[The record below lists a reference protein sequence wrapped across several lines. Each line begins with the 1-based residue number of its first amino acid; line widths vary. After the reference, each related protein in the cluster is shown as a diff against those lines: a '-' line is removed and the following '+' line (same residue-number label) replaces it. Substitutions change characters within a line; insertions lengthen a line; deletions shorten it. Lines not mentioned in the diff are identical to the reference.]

1 MNIKFLITSL
11 GGGGAERVVCNLANY
26 LVSKGDNVTISV
38 IRGGVTKYNLDE
50 QVRVDY
56 FQKNY
61 YDTPVSIVKRVKEIV
76 RVFNFFCSSQKNQ
89 RVVCFLELPVA
100 YALLFKPFVKAMLI
114 ICERN
119 NPEFYTKGYQYL
131 YKLLA
136 NKTDL
141 CICQTK
147 VIADWYGNIIK
158 DHNKIKVIPNS
169 INSTILGSIIGKRTN
184 KEIVSMARLTPQK
197 NQRLLIEAFAEISRE
212 YPDYRLIIYGEG
224 PLRQEL
230 TNLVVSKGL
239 SEKVALPGF
248 TSDVIE
254 VFNHASMF
262 VMTSD
267 HEGMPNALA
276 EAIAM
281 GVPSIS
287 TDCGGGGAREL
298 IDDGINGFLVPC
310 RDLKSLVSAMKKI
323 ISNPNMAT
331 QFSHEAY
338 AIRKRLNPDI
348 IHSQWRHLFLNSCKQ
363 L

>member
-1 MNIKFLITSL
+1 MNIDFLITSL

-26 LVSKGDNVTISV
+26 LVSKKDNVTISV
-38 IRGGVTKYNLDE
+38 IRGGTAKYNLDE
-50 QVRVDY
+50 QIKVNY

-61 YDTPVSIVKRVKEIV
+61 YDNPVSICERVKEV
-76 RVFNFFCSSQKNQ
+76 KKVFNFFQTSKKDHII
-89 RVVCFLELPVA
+89 VCFLELPIA
-100 YALLFKPFVKAMLI
+100 YALVFKHFVKAKLI

-119 NPEFYTKGYQYL
+119 NPEFYTKGYQCL
-131 YKLLA
+131 YRLLA
-136 NKTDL
+136 NRTDL
-141 CICQTK
+141 CVCQTK
-147 VIADWYGNIIK
+147 VIADWYCDVIADN
-158 DHNKIKVIPNS
+158 NKIKVIPNS
-169 INSTILGSIIGKRTN
+169 INSTILDSIIGKHTN
-184 KEIVSMARLTPQK
+184 KEIVSMARLAPQK

-212 YPDYRLIIYGEG
+212 YPDYRLTIYGEG

-230 TNLVVSKGL
+230 TDLIASKGL
-239 SEKVALPGF
+239 SEKVTLPGF

-298 IDDGINGFLVPC
+298 IDDGKNGFLVPC
-310 RDLKSLVSAMKKI
+310 GDLKSLISAMKKI
-323 ISNPNMAT
+323 ISDPNMAT

-338 AIRKRLNPDI
+338 MIRERLNPDI
-348 IHSQWRHLFLNSCKQ
+348 IHSQWRYLFQNCYKR
-363 L
+363 